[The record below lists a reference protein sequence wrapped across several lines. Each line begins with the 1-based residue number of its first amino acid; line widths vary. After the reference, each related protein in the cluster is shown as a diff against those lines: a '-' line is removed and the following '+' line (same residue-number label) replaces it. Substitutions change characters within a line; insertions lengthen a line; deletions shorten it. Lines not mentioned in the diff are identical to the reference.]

1 MQALNRKNDSIFLD
15 SEHITNLVTSI
26 IALLRQ
32 RNKKLL
38 KIDEKIKEK
47 VNTEISSNCQF
58 IFMDEIKE
66 DIDAM
71 FENNERPE
79 TPKSFVP
86 PAPLKMEEIKDQTKK
101 EDKNF
106 VQTS

>member
-1 MQALNRKNDSIFLD
+1 M
-15 SEHITNLVTSI
+15 
-26 IALLRQ
+26 
-32 RNKKLL
+32 L

-47 VNTEISSNCQF
+47 VNTEISSNYQF

-66 DIDAM
+66 DIDVM

-86 PAPLKMEEIKDQTKK
+86 TAPLKMEEIKDQTKK